1 MPDMDGETAGALR
14 QRSWAEA
21 KALRARFEANRAMGR
36 HLWERGLRNEEILI
50 EFLREHLPARFGV
63 SRGEIMDSKGGV
75 ARQID
80 VVIYDAHHAPLF
92 DRTDSSRVFASEC
105 VYAVI
110 EVKAN
115 LHTAELERAMAVVS
129 SVKALDR
136 SAVVDVHGG
145 HRRYHGPKGN
155 PAPFA
160 AVFALKSVNLRN
172 TLMPEL
178 ELRLA
183 NQPGD
188 RWLDCVCV
196 LDEAVVYHFQHRRT
210 PDGTDR
216 LLPAMLCEGA
226 QPGFYDCKEDSLF
239 LFYLFL
245 MFQLNARELF
255 PPNLMAYVDA
265 LPIGP
270 PTVSDRAPRARFPRK
285 G

>member
-1 MPDMDGETAGALR
+1 MPDRDGESPGALR
-14 QRSWAEA
+14 ECSRAEA
-21 KALRARFEANRAMGR
+21 RALRARFEANRTMGR

-80 VVIYDAHHAPLF
+80 VVLYDAHFSPVF
-92 DRTDSSRVFASEC
+92 IRTDSSRVFASEC
-105 VYAVI
+105 VYGVI

-115 LHTAELERAMAVVS
+115 LHTAELDRALAVLS
-129 SVKALDR
+129 SVKELDR
-136 SAVVDVHGG
+136 SAVVEMHGG
-145 HRRYHGPKGN
+145 HRQYHGPKGN
-155 PAPFA
+155 PPPFA
-160 AVFALKSVNLRN
+160 AVFALESVNLRN

-183 NQPGD
+183 NLPGD

-196 LDEAVVYHFQHRRT
+196 LGESLVYQFQHLRT
-210 PDGTDR
+210 RDGRELVRPTV
-216 LLPAMLCEGA
+216 LCEGA
-226 QPGFYDCKEDSLF
+226 QPGFYESKEDSLF

-245 MFQLNARELF
+245 LHQLNARELF
-255 PPNLMAYVDA
+255 PPNLLAYAGA
-265 LPIGP
+265 LPVGP
-270 PTVSDRAPRARFPRK
+270 PTVSDRAPRARFPRR